1 MARRFKVPHTLVL
14 LFAMI
19 VVAYGL
25 TWILPAGSFD
35 MVTNDHGREVV
46 VPGTFKMLDT
56 AESLPFWSIFTAI
69 PKGLE
74 AAQGIIF
81 FVFLIG
87 GSLAVIRST
96 GSIDAALARLLRRF
110 GNQPA
115 LLIFV
120 GMMVV
125 AVGSS
130 TIGMSEEYIPLTAIL
145 ITLCV
150 GMGLDAITAAGF
162 LVIGSG
168 IGYGV
173 AAINPFTV
181 LVAQEVAGVPL
192 ISGINYRLIL
202 SAPFFLIGFYHMW
215 RYANKIRLNPEA
227 SLVYDIQEAQL
238 PAAEEEIEMTGRH
251 QVVLWVSVATLGLLV
266 WGIIKHGWYFVELG
280 AVFVVLA
287 VVVGLVSGMS
297 LDKIAKSFTVGAAE
311 LTGTALLI
319 GFARAIELILSD
331 GQVMHTIINGLATPL
346 SNVGA
351 EFAASGMLVIQS
363 VLNFFIPSGS
373 GQAYVTMPLMAPIAD
388 IVGLSR
394 QIAVMAYQM
403 GDGFM
408 NMIIPTGPVLMGI
421 LGMAGIPYSRWFKFI
436 WPLAVQLI
444 IAGSIALII
453 AVWIGYQ

>member
-1 MARRFKVPHTLVL
+1 MSRTFKVPHTLVL

-19 VVAYGL
+19 VVAYAL
-25 TWILPAGSFD
+25 TWILPAGAFEL
-35 MVTNDHGREVV
+35 VTNDHGREVV
-46 VPGTFKMLDT
+46 VPGTFSFLD
-56 AESLPFWSIFTAI
+56 AVAKLPVWSIVTVI
-69 PKGLE
+69 PRGLE

-81 FVFLIG
+81 FVFIIG
-87 GSLAVIRST
+87 GALAVIRST
-96 GSIDAALARLLRRF
+96 GSIDAGLARLLRRF

-115 LLIFV
+115 WLIFI

-125 AVGSS
+125 TVAAS
-130 TIGMSEEYIPLTAIL
+130 TIGMSEEFIPMTAIL

-150 GMGLDAITAAGF
+150 GMRMDAITAAGI

-173 AAINPFTV
+173 AALNPFTV

-192 ISGINYRLIL
+192 ISGINFRLAISL
-202 SAPFFLIGFYHMW
+202 PFFLIGFLHMW
-215 RYANKIRLNPEA
+215 RYARKIRETPSA
-227 SLVYDIQEAQL
+227 SLVADVPEAQL
-238 PAAEEEIEMTGRH
+238 PQDTEVVEMSGRH
-251 QVVLWVSVATLGLLV
+251 TAVLWITVATLGILV
-266 WGIIKHGWYFVELG
+266 WGIIAHGWYFVELG

-287 VVVGLVSGMS
+287 VVVGFVSGMS
-297 LDKIAKSFTVGAAE
+297 LDNLAKSFTAGAAE

-346 SNVGA
+346 ANVGA
-351 EFAASGMLVIQS
+351 EAAAAGMLVIQS
-363 VLNFFIPSGS
+363 LFNLFIPSGS
-373 GQAYVTMPLMAPIAD
+373 GQAYVTMPIMAPIAD

-394 QIAVMAYQM
+394 QIAVTAYQM

-408 NMIIPTGPVLMGI
+408 NMIVPTGPVLMGI

-436 WPLAVQLI
+436 WPLALQLI
-444 IAGSIALII
+444 AAGMITLII

>member
-1 MARRFKVPHTLVL
+1 MPRTFKVPHTLVL

-19 VVAYGL
+19 IIAYVL
-25 TWILPAGSFD
+25 TWILPAGAFEL
-35 MVTNDHGREVV
+35 VTNDHGREVV
-46 VPGTFKMLDT
+46 VPGTFSFLD
-56 AESLPFWSIFTAI
+56 AVAKLPIWSIVTVI
-69 PKGLE
+69 PRGLE

-81 FVFLIG
+81 FVFIIG

-96 GSIDAALARLLRRF
+96 GSIDAGLARLLRRF

-115 LLIFV
+115 WLIFI
-120 GMMVV
+120 GMLVV
-125 AVGSS
+125 TIAAS
-130 TIGMSEEYIPLTAIL
+130 TIGMSEEFIPMTAIL

-150 GMGLDAITAAGF
+150 GMRMDAITAAGI

-173 AAINPFTV
+173 AALNPFTV
-181 LVAQEVAGVPL
+181 LVAQEVAGIPL
-192 ISGINYRLIL
+192 ISGINFRLAISL
-202 SAPFFLIGFYHMW
+202 PFFLIGFLHMW
-215 RYANKIRLNPEA
+215 RYARKIRESPAA
-227 SLVYDIQEAQL
+227 SLVADVPEAQL
-238 PAAEEEIEMTGRH
+238 PQETEVEEMSGRH
-251 QVVLWVSVATLGLLV
+251 TAVLWLTVATLGILV
-266 WGIIKHGWYFVELG
+266 WGIIQHGWYFVELG

-287 VVVGLVSGMS
+287 VVVGVVSGMS
-297 LDKIAKSFTVGAAE
+297 MDSLAKSFTTGAAE

-346 SNVGA
+346 ANVGA
-351 EFAASGMLVIQS
+351 EAAAAGMLLIQS
-363 VLNFFIPSGS
+363 LFNLFIPSGS
-373 GQAYVTMPLMAPIAD
+373 GQAYVTMPIMAPIAD

-394 QIAVMAYQM
+394 QIAVTAYQM

-408 NMIIPTGPVLMGI
+408 NMIVPTGPVLMGI

-436 WPLAVQLI
+436 WPLALQLI
-444 IAGSIALII
+444 AAGIITLII